1 MTRVMII
8 DDSTAELKMMESI
21 LTSNSYSVTPIL
33 NGVGAEEQIATARPD
48 LILLDVV
55 MPGRNGYE
63 ILRALKRN
71 PNSKDIPVI
80 MVSSKGED
88 TDIAWGKRQG
98 AVDYVTKPYTAEAVM
113 SVIKKY
119 V

>member
-1 MTRVMII
+1 MPRVMII

-21 LTSNSYSVTPIL
+21 LISKSYAVTPVL
-33 NGVGAEEQIATARPD
+33 NGEGAEEQIAAARPD
-48 LILLDVV
+48 IILLDVV

-71 PNSKDIPVI
+71 PTSKDIPVV

-98 AVDYVTKPYTAEAVM
+98 AVDYVTKPYTADTVL
-113 SVIKKY
+113 SVLKKY

>member
-1 MTRVMII
+1 MPRVMII

-21 LTSNSYSVTPIL
+21 LISKSYAVTPVL
-33 NGVGAEEQIATARPD
+33 NGEGAEEQIATNRPD
-48 LILLDVV
+48 IILLDVV

-71 PNSKDIPVI
+71 PTSKDIPVI

-98 AVDYVTKPYTAEAVM
+98 AVDYVTKPYTAETVL
-113 SVIKKY
+113 SVLKKY